1 MADEVKAKLGI
12 KETKEA
18 LIALGAL
25 AVVCRKAFGAAGGD
39 FGKLPAALT
48 VAIMGDAA
56 AMAAIKEGYE
66 GANQIVPEM
75 KDLDG
80 PEMIELGAVALTVV
94 ANSFVAVKG

>member
-1 MADEVKAKLGI
+1 MADEVKLGI

-18 LIALGAL
+18 LVALGAL

-56 AMAAIKEGYE
+56 AMASIKVGYE
-66 GANQIVPEM
+66 DAKQIPAEM
-75 KDLDG
+75 KDLDL
-80 PEMIELGAVALTVV
+80 PEMAELGAVALTVV
-94 ANSFVAVKG
+94 STSFVAVQGK